1 MGRRKVISMK
11 RPSIAMK
18 VEIDSHVVKSA
29 ARVMEILEYF
39 DDIQREATV
48 GEVVKALN
56 YPQSST
62 SALLRSLA
70 TLGFLHHDAHA
81 HTYITSSRV
90 ALLGN
95 WVNAH
100 FFREGRVLQMMKE
113 LSERTDDT
121 IILATRNGLHA
132 QYIHVIQ
139 ANSPARLHVT
149 LGTVRPLAAS
159 GAGYVMLSELSDAEV
174 TKLVNRINADAPDDR
189 IVNRKDLLP
198 VLADIRKTG
207 YVMTCGL
214 VTKGG
219 GMLAA
224 PLPRGPGE
232 PLLVIGIG
240 GINEV
245 MVARKDELVS
255 VLKETI
261 ARHYP
266 QRPEPRRLSA

>member
-1 MGRRKVISMK
+1 MGRRKTTGAK
-11 RPSIAMK
+11 RPAIAMK
-18 VEIDSHVVKSA
+18 AEVDSHVVKSA

-70 TLGFLHHDAHA
+70 VLGFLHYDPHA

-100 FFREGRVLQMMKE
+100 FFREGRVLQVMKE

-159 GAGYVMLSELSDAEV
+159 GAGYVMLSELSDAEA
-174 TKLVNRINADAPDDR
+174 TKLVTRINADAPSDR
-189 IVNRKDLLP
+189 IVRIKDLLP
-198 VLADIRKTG
+198 SLAEIRKVG
-207 YVMTCGL
+207 YSMTYGL

-224 PLPRGPGE
+224 PLPREAGE
-232 PLLVIGIG
+232 SLLVIGIG

-245 MVARKDELVS
+245 MAARKDELVS
-255 VLKETI
+255 ILKETI
-261 ARHYP
+261 AKHYP
-266 QRPEPRRLSA
+266 QRPEIRRLSA